1 MSDVPAAAPQTP
13 REQVSVPPVPQPN
26 EEDRRAITDFFDRLR
41 AADVPRDPGA
51 EALIAGLIEK
61 DPKLRYTLT
70 QLAFFQE
77 HALAAAQNRIQD
89 LEYQLEQKQGG
100 LFGSLFGSRA
110 APPPRPVQA
119 PGAAPGLFSPSRGGF
134 LGGAGGLAVGVL
146 GGALL
151 GAAVTSALTSE
162 PAAAAP
168 APAYSPVDD
177 DDDDDDGGGL
187 DIDSDY

>member
-1 MSDVPAAAPQTP
+1 MEPFMSDIPAAAH
-13 REQVSVPPVPQPN
+13 QVSNPSPPQPN
-26 EEDRRAITDFFDRLR
+26 DEDRRAITDFFDRLR
-41 AADVPRDPGA
+41 AVDLPRDPGA
-51 EALIAGLIEK
+51 EALIADLIGRE
-61 DPKLRYTLT
+61 PKLRYVLT

-100 LFGSLFGSRA
+100 LFGSLFGSRT

-119 PGAAPGLFSPSRGGF
+119 PGAVPGQFSPSRGGF

-151 GAAVTSALTSE
+151 GAAVMSALTDE

-168 APAYSPVDD
+168 AYTPADD
-177 DDDDDDGGGL
+177 DDDDSSDF
-187 DIDSDY
+187 DSDY